1 MLHWLDFRL
10 SLVVDDDKNVLLYT
24 NCSITELKKFVY
36 GAVGYALARQFDP
49 NTNVAVLPNG
59 FVLIVPFNR

>member
-24 NCSITELKKFVY
+24 NCSIAELKKFVY
-36 GAVGYALARQFDP
+36 GAVGYALARQLMP
-49 NTNVAVLPNG
+49 NTNQVAVIADG
-59 FVLIVPFNR
+59 FVVIHLL